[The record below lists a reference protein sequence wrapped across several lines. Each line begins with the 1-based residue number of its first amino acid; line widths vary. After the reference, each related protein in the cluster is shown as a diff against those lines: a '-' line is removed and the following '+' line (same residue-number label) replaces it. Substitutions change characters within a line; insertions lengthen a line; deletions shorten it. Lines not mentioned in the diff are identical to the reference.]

1 MARKCKAKIY
11 LLSQTNDN
19 LVALFRNNIEHNHD
33 SNGVMNMDPQ
43 SISLMNKF
51 DKTKSNGISNCI
63 DNVDQNDTALDADLL
78 DDDDDDENNNNQHFH
93 QNFDGG
99 CNQAQKASTKSLQ
112 RRSNATGAN
121 RSDVMYTAEETF
133 DNLRMAEEF
142 IKTLAIWRYHRTR
155 DSKIGAKRFY
165 ICRLSK
171 HCKSKIYAL
180 CSNSAGSVTVF
191 RNNIEHDHTATT
203 DKMSEMLANEF
214 YESSSSNNIES
225 GFASVESL
233 VTPKEASENDNS
245 YLCDEENNYDNDN
258 EDMPSPTSS
267 TSRTNFHETSKTLP
281 VGINLESY
289 FTPAEKF
296 DNAEEATK
304 HIELSGEWKYAKS
317 RSSKHGSRNFYNCMG
332 SQTCKSKMYL
342 LLQPNFSQ
350 YILFKNNVEHDHGEP
365 KTDSNCQKSLQEKQV
380 EDIGPL
386 KYFTNTT
393 STNND
398 QHFDDNDEEFT
409 AKGYESSD
417 AALMSDN
424 SNSNNLNGPETY
436 SNNSNSSE
444 NETNKQALIGLFN
457 F

>member
-1 MARKCKAKIY
+1 
-11 LLSQTNDN
+11 
-19 LVALFRNNIEHNHD
+19 
-33 SNGVMNMDPQ
+33 
-43 SISLMNKF
+43 
-51 DKTKSNGISNCI
+51 
-63 DNVDQNDTALDADLL
+63 
-78 DDDDDDENNNNQHFH
+78 
-93 QNFDGG
+93 
-99 CNQAQKASTKSLQ
+99 
-112 RRSNATGAN
+112 
-121 RSDVMYTAEETF
+121 
-133 DNLRMAEEF
+133 
-142 IKTLAIWRYHRTR
+142 
-155 DSKIGAKRFY
+155 
-165 ICRLSK
+165 
-171 HCKSKIYAL
+171 
-180 CSNSAGSVTVF
+180 
-191 RNNIEHDHTATT
+191 
-203 DKMSEMLANEF
+203 
-214 YESSSSNNIES
+214 
-225 GFASVESL
+225 
-233 VTPKEASENDNS
+233 
-245 YLCDEENNYDNDN
+245 
-258 EDMPSPTSS
+258 
-267 TSRTNFHETSKTLP
+267 LP

-350 YILFKNNVEHDHGEP
+350 YILFKNNVEHDHDEP

-457 F
+457 FSIFFFKFNTFHIQIFLIKECRVNQYLNFVEKM